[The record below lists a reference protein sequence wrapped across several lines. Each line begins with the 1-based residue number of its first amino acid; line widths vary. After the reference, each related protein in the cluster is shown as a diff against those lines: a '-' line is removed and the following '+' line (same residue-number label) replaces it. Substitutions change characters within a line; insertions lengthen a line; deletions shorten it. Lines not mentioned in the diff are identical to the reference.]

1 MPLLTRLQDPVEA
14 HLLREALDAAGI
26 AAQVRDEF
34 AAVMA
39 GGVSVWVAE
48 EADVPAMPMYEVRVA
63 MVMSAQ
69 PKSAA
74 LPAKQ

>member
-14 HLLREALDAAGI
+14 HLLREALEAAGI

-48 EADVPAMPMYEVRVA
+48 EAD
-63 MVMSAQ
+63 
-69 PKSAA
+69 
-74 LPAKQ
+74 LPAARAVLEEFRTGEAAG

>member
-14 HLLREALDAAGI
+14 HLLREALEAAGI

-48 EADVPAMPMYEVRVA
+48 EADVPAARAVLEEFRTEPPG
-63 MVMSAQ
+63 S
-69 PKSAA
+69 
-74 LPAKQ
+74 